1 MFIGIKVRIIQARN
15 IRRLDSGGPGPYQ
28 SSVFFQSH
36 RDEVLTNYVYSPAIF
51 ILTKK
56 THRKFIGRSMHK
68 FRKLLKNGRILK

>member
-1 MFIGIKVRIIQARN
+1 MKFSLLNRIKLHMFKVRIIQARN

-51 ILTKK
+51 ILTKN
-56 THRKFIGRSMHK
+56 S
-68 FRKLLKNGRILK
+68 

>member
-15 IRRLDSGGPGPYQ
+15 IRGLDSGGPGPYQ

-51 ILTKK
+51 ILTKN
-56 THRKFIGRSMHK
+56 S
-68 FRKLLKNGRILK
+68 